1 VYPTNSYPSDFHLCD
16 DRECEEPQ
24 CVQYCADIDA
34 NSDYLEASF
43 VDTTGW
49 AGVDTWEPSS
59 PRTALFL
66 EDGTLLPF

>member
-1 VYPTNSYPSDFHLCD
+1 MSDFPADYHLCD
-16 DRECEEPQ
+16 DVECEEVQ
-24 CVQYCADIDA
+24 CISYRADINA
-34 NSDYLEASF
+34 NSDYLESIY